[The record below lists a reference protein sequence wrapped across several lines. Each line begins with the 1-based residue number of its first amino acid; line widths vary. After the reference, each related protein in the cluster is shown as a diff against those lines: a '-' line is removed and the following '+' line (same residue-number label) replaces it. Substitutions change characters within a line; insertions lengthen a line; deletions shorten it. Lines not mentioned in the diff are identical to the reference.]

1 MSCET
6 VSGMHIYLKRR
17 EIFYACM
24 KYKGIILSGTPGA
37 GKSVLARELIAACG
51 WKRLSLG
58 DYWKEQWKQSGE
70 TDFAAFWRGTSREEN
85 HRINREARVV
95 LERGGIVCD
104 SRYTA
109 AYCQDLPLLLVY
121 LDAPVLIRARR
132 LSGNEVYTG
141 KSIEDIAR
149 ILKEREHD
157 EVVRG
162 REFFG
167 ESFDYRDVGWYDL
180 ILNSGIYPI
189 DKELELIRKN
199 LAHEPLLP
207 RQRHNV
213 PLF

>member
-37 GKSVLARELIAACG
+37 GKSVLARELIAAYG

-70 TDFAAFWRGTSREEN
+70 TDFAAFWRKTSREEN
-85 HRINREARVV
+85 QRINREARSV
-95 LERGGIVCD
+95 LEQGNIICD

-121 LDAPVLIRARR
+121 LDAPALIRAQR
-132 LSGNEVYTG
+132 LMRNEVYLS
-141 KSIEDIAR
+141 KSVEDIAC
-149 ILKEREHD
+149 ILKEREQD
-157 EVVRG
+157 EMARG

-167 ESFDYRDVGWYDL
+167 ESFDYSDVEWYDL
-180 ILNSGIYPI
+180 ILNNGIYPI
-189 DKELELIRKN
+189 DKELKLIREN